1 MAIGEIPVAVL
12 FSAHAVIHNLSG
24 ERRVLTDKSHQNTTC
39 PVKGGFSR
47 TSDIKIHLSGGR
59 RVFTDECDESAT
71 CPVEGWFSRTFLKKL
86 PTLHAGDDLHYE
98 KKQGRAAVGKGD
110 EKVRADAYGEQD

>member
-12 FSAHAVIHNLSG
+12 FSAHAVIRNLSG
-24 ERRVLTDKSHQNTTC
+24 ERRVLTDECDESATC

-47 TSDIKIHLSGGR
+47 TSDSN
-59 RVFTDECDESAT
+59 DT
-71 CPVEGWFSRTFLKKL
+71 CPAKGGFSRTFLKKL
-86 PTLHAGDDLHYE
+86 PTLHAGDDLHDE